1 MAVPARSRGA
11 TAIRAKRSFL
21 ARQVLL
27 PAQAVIHSRV
37 VSGVVLFAAAVVALI
52 AANSPWS
59 EAYAAFRETE
69 ISIDLPFVSL
79 SLNLKHWVN
88 DGLMTVFFFVVGL
101 EIKRELLHGELNAW
115 EKAALPFFAAL
126 GGMVVPALVYL
137 AFNWDGPGRSGWG
150 IPMAT
155 DIAFALGVLALLGE
169 RIPSQLRVFLL
180 ALATVDDIG
189 AILVIA
195 IFYTSSL
202 SFQALG
208 WAAGLLGAV
217 LAMRWIG
224 IRGVHY
230 YAVVGAGFWLALQ
243 QTGVHP
249 TIAGVLLG
257 LATPADPWFGY
268 REFASHA
275 RELVSRFEKELQR
288 CDEARAH
295 ALLGHLEELAR
306 ETEAPLERLERL
318 VQPWVSFII
327 LPLFAL
333 VNAGIQL
340 SAGTIASAAVSPIA
354 QGCAA
359 GLLLGKL
366 GGIWIS
372 CWGAIRF
379 GAGRLPTGVALR
391 HVAGVAL
398 IAGIGFTVALFIT
411 GLAFQGEEA
420 QAAKL
425 GILVASIIAGLSG
438 WAALRF
444 QGELDA
450 TMNSRKLSART

>member
-1 MAVPARSRGA
+1 MSVPARSRGA
-11 TAIRAKRSFL
+11 TSILAKRSFL

-27 PAQAVIHSRV
+27 PGQAVIHSRV

-52 AANSPWS
+52 AANSPWA
-59 EAYAAFRETE
+59 ETYAAFRDTE
-69 ISIDLPFVSL
+69 ISIDLVFVSL

-115 EKAALPFFAAL
+115 DKAALPVFAAL
-126 GGMVVPALVYL
+126 GGMVVPALIYL
-137 AFNWDGPGRSGWG
+137 AFNWDGPGRQGWG

-169 RIPSQLRVFLL
+169 RITSQLRVFLL

-195 IFYTSSL
+195 VFYTTSL
-202 SFQALG
+202 SLQALG
-208 WAAGLLGAV
+208 WAGGLLGAV

-230 YAVVGAGFWLALQ
+230 YVVVGAGFWLALQ

-257 LATPADPWFGY
+257 LVTPANPWFDY
-268 REFASHA
+268 REFATQA
-275 RELVSRFEKELQR
+275 RELLSRFEKELHR
-288 CDEARAH
+288 CEEARAD

-306 ETEAPLERLERL
+306 ETESPLERLERL
-318 VQPWVSFII
+318 VQPWVSFIV

-333 VNAGIQL
+333 VNAGIEL
-340 SAGTIASAAVSPIA
+340 SAGTLASAAVSPIA

-366 GGIWIS
+366 GGIWTA
-372 CWGAIRF
+372 CWGAIRL
-379 GAGRLPTGVALR
+379 GTGRLPSDVTLR
-391 HVAGVAL
+391 HVAGAAL

-425 GILVASIIAGLSG
+425 GILAASILAGVLG
-438 WAALRF
+438 WVVLRVQRERDAA
-444 QGELDA
+444 
-450 TMNSRKLSART
+450 